1 MKETATPLR
10 EKILQTAVALFIEK
24 GLENVKTRELT
35 TLMGI
40 SRSHIYH
47 YFSDWASLCLEA
59 CRYFTQQDLHQYQ
72 AEISHLPPKECL
84 HSYISN
90 YLPLEPDAVWQLY
103 SAIWH
108 RATVDPSYAALAA
121 ELTEQWV
128 ALMVSI
134 IHSGIETGVFRRA
147 DEQQI
152 ARQLGAML
160 NGYADHLIVFQRD
173 DVRRQALDDIF
184 AFISLVLDKP

>member
-1 MKETATPLR
+1 MKETGTPLR

-35 TLMGI
+35 TLLGI

-72 AEISHLPPKECL
+72 AEISHLPPKVCL

-103 SAIWH
+103 SSIWR
-108 RATVDPSYAALAA
+108 RATTEPAYAGLVA

-128 ALMVSI
+128 ALMARI
-134 IHSGIETGVFRRA
+134 IRAGIETGEFRRV
-147 DEQQI
+147 DEQQV

-160 NGYADHLIVFQRD
+160 NGYSDHLIVFHSE
-173 DVRRQALDDIF
+173 DVRHQALDDIF
-184 AFISLVLDKP
+184 AFIGTVLETP